1 MNQEEFTQ
9 NLSLW
14 LDDELESAQIA
25 PLQQQMADH
34 AGYHD
39 LYQQMKQLDTAL
51 HEAALQVTT
60 PDAGFAERFETRLA
74 QHNVKQQ
81 RQAWLAMTALLLGTA
96 FLLILFTYEVVAL
109 LGLTGIPLSLDISTL
124 QQGQIVLID
133 WVSNLYSLVNLGGVV
148 LKAGLII
155 IQQPLFWVCAFMS
168 VMVMGMWAGVMQ
180 RLYRQQSLSLPM
192 LA

>member
-14 LDDELESAQIA
+14 LDDELEQTKIA

-60 PDAGFAERFETRLA
+60 PDVGFAERLELRLTE
-74 QHNVKQQ
+74 HSLKQQ
-81 RQAWLAMTALLLGTA
+81 RQAWFAMTALLLGTA
-96 FLLILFTYEVVAL
+96 FLLMFFTYEVVDL
-109 LGLTGIPLSLDISTL
+109 LGLTSIPLSLDISTL

-133 WVSNLYSLVNLGGVV
+133 WLNNVYSLINLGGVV
-148 LKAGLII
+148 LKASLII
-155 IQQPLFWVCAFMS
+155 IQQPLFWVAAFMS
-168 VMVMGMWAGVMQ
+168 VIVMGMWAGVMQ